1 MDFTKFDAL
10 PAEGVGYRIRLG
22 EYSHAGIK
30 DMPTLA
36 DTAAIV
42 SGRLREDSLDPAR
55 IARYA
60 GVGENVIL
68 LMGEGRP
75 VPIAQAMRVF
85 ETLGVKPVRVPP
97 EYMMD

>member
-1 MDFTKFDAL
+1 
-10 PAEGVGYRIRLG
+10 
-22 EYSHAGIK
+22 
-30 DMPTLA
+30 MPTLA